1 MARGRGRG
9 ARGCGHSPSE
19 LWPRSPAERSLLGAP
34 APPPSWSLFNDAPC
48 AAFWE
53 RAPGR
58 PIARR
63 PGLARSR
70 RSRRRRRR
78 RRGVARSRGQ
88 GGRRALA
95 SPAPARPGALPAAS
109 PDGASDPSVSSAP
122 RPRSRRGK
130 RPAGP
135 AAGFVSEPPREA
147 HPVPAVPFP
156 GRPAGSEPAG
166 TRPGGLRS
174 ENALLAFVVRGPR
187 QSDVRC
193 GLRRKGPSADRR
205 APFPPPG
212 PESSCCRVQTSFNR

>member
-88 GGRRALA
+88 GGRRAPA
-95 SPAPARPGALPAAS
+95 SPAPARPGALARRLSRGRFRPLRVLCAAAAFPTGKAACRARGRVRLRAPPGSASRARGSLSGPPRRQRTGRNPAW
-109 PDGASDPSVSSAP
+109 
-122 RPRSRRGK
+122 
-130 RPAGP
+130 RPAFGER
-135 AAGFVSEPPREA
+135 A
-147 HPVPAVPFP
+147 
-156 GRPAGSEPAG
+156 
-166 TRPGGLRS
+166 TRVCCART
-174 ENALLAFVVRGPR
+174 
-187 QSDVRC
+187 
-193 GLRRKGPSADRR
+193 SA
-205 APFPPPG
+205 
-212 PESSCCRVQTSFNR
+212 E